1 VPEISVIIPT
11 FNRANLLE
19 RAIRSVLSQTY
30 RDFEILVIDDASKDS
45 TQEMV
50 QEKFKLELDAGI
62 LRYMRNEDNIERSRA
77 RNKGMEMAE
86 GVYIALLDDD
96 DFWLPDHMATLLDY
110 LNRKPAVGIVYS
122 NYINLHDD
130 GFAEIGMKGIKS
142 GDGDYY
148 RDLCIRRVLAHN
160 SIHLFRK
167 SVYDHLGGLNVNI
180 TYGEDREFFSRMAMN
195 YDVGYIATVT
205 GCIYTHGGTHSK
217 KETSQDHAYFREQ
230 VWQLIEENS
239 KRYSYPLSNETK
251 AEAYLF
257 LSNYFPPNL
266 QKTREYLLKAVT
278 LDYKVLGSL
287 NTWSLLLRILVGNRV
302 YLSLRDMKARWMLC

>member
-1 VPEISVIIPT
+1 MPEISVIIPT

-19 RAIRSVLSQTY
+19 RAVRSVLSQTY
-30 RDFEILVIDDASKDS
+30 RDFEILVIDDASKDN

-50 QEKFKLELDAGI
+50 KEKFKLEIDAGI
-62 LRYMRNEDNIERSRA
+62 LRYIRNEKNIERSRT
-77 RNKGMEMAE
+77 RNKGMEMAR

-96 DFWLPDHMATLLDY
+96 DFWLPDHIAMLLDY

-122 NYINLHDD
+122 NFMILHEN
-130 GFAEIGMKGIKS
+130 GFAEIGIKGIKS

-148 RDLCIRRVLAHN
+148 RDLCIRRVLACN

-167 SVYDHLGGLNVNI
+167 SVYDHLGGLNINI

-205 GCIYTHGGTHSK
+205 SCIYTHGGTYST
-217 KETSQDHAYFREQ
+217 KETLEDHAYFREH

-239 KRYSYPLSNETK
+239 ERYSYPLSNETK
-251 AEAYLF
+251 ADAYLF
-257 LSNYFPPNL
+257 LSSYFLPNL
-266 QKTREYLLKAVT
+266 QKTREYFFKAIS
-278 LDYKVLGSL
+278 LDYKVFVRS
-287 NTWSLLLRILVGNRV
+287 NTWALLLRILIGKKV
-302 YLSLRDMKARWMLC
+302 YCSLKDIKAKWMCC